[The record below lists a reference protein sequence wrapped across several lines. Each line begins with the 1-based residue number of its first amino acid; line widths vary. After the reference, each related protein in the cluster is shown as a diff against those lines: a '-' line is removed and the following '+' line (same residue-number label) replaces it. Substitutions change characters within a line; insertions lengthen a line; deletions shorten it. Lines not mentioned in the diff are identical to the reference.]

1 MILGGKLPGKVGRC
15 RFLFCKLFLQYRG
28 KIAVMLSFFLLATS
42 LLSESMVSFDPLCGI
57 AARKETM
64 KLAGLRLRV
73 IWTLPVFSYLNLDK
87 IERKNWA
94 RSVKRVCLFSY
105 LNLGKIERKNWARSV
120 KRVRASF
127 LLPWFTH
134 DRDKKLR
141 AGARSLRRAPFY
153 LPKYFYYVG
162 DIAWQYLRNI
172 DKSTLRSGAHGWAPY
187 AHRNLW
193 FRDAHF
199 CPNTEEREQLC
210 CLFSSRKMQ

>member
-28 KIAVMLSFFLLATS
+28 KIAVMLSFFILATS

-73 IWTLPVFSYLNLDK
+73 IWTLPVFYYLDLH
-87 IERKNWA
+87 
-94 RSVKRVCLFSY
+94 
-105 LNLGKIERKNWARSV
+105 KIERKNWARSV

-141 AGARSLRRAPFY
+141 TGVRTLWRAPFCFAEC
-153 LPKYFYYVG
+153 FYYVG
-162 DIAWQYLRNI
+162 NIACDISGISTKAPCEVALMDERHTRIEISDFVMRTFVPIQRKDSSHAVFFLSVKCNNKLKI
-172 DKSTLRSGAHGWAPY
+172 D
-187 AHRNLW
+187 N
-193 FRDAHF
+193 
-199 CPNTEEREQLC
+199 
-210 CLFSSRKMQ
+210 

>member
-42 LLSESMVSFDPLCGI
+42 LLSERMVSFDPLCGI

-73 IWTLPVFSYLNLDK
+73 IWTLPVFSYLNL
-87 IERKNWA
+87 
-94 RSVKRVCLFSY
+94 
-105 LNLGKIERKNWARSV
+105 GKIERKNWARSV
-120 KRVRASF
+120 KRMRASF

-141 AGARSLRRAPFY
+141 VGARTLRHAPFY
-153 LPKYFYYVG
+153 YIEN
-162 DIAWQYLRNI
+162 IAEQYSYITTKVPCEAALI
-172 DKSTLRSGAHGWAPY
+172 H
-187 AHRNLW
+187 
-193 FRDAHF
+193 
-199 CPNTEEREQLC
+199 ERHMRIEISDFVMRTFVSIAIQNEDSIC
-210 CLFSSRKMQ
+210 CLFFFWQRLYFPKGWFCVF